1 MTTLVLQTCV
11 IHSWINSFDAFLKYH
26 ISLSLNRP
34 WLTWL
39 RDHIC
44 FSWSVFS
51 FLCSSLQASILLLTS
66 FVLLFLPFAFLLYNS
81 LFSFTYLCLCVASK
95 NSCLSFFLFLS
106 ITMRF
111 LTARSDIFNSFP
123 LLSLPFSWLFS
134 LLASSLLCLGSW
146 KKMVQLVIMLCGVS
160 SSLRAW
166 HLTPSWDL

>member
-1 MTTLVLQTCV
+1 MLQTCV
-11 IHSWINSFDAFLKYH
+11 IHSWCILK
-26 ISLSLNRP
+26 ISHLVNPQPSTLFS
-34 WLTWL
+34 
-39 RDHIC
+39 DHIC
-44 FSWSVFS
+44 FSWPVFS
-51 FLCSSLQASILLLTS
+51 FLVSSLQASILLLTS

-81 LFSFTYLCLCVASK
+81 LFSFTYLCLCGASK

-111 LTARSDIFNSFP
+111 LTARSDICNSFP
-123 LLSLPFSWLFS
+123 LLSLPFSWVFS
-134 LLASSLLCLGSW
+134 PLASSLLCLGSW